1 MVVMSAKADTPIQ
14 TLSFESA
21 LAELETIV
29 RSLESG
35 TAALE
40 DSITCY
46 ERGIALK
53 NHCETKLREAQAKI
67 EKITIGPDG
76 KVGTTPFDPEQ

>member
-1 MVVMSAKADTPIQ
+1 MNNQAGAPVE

-40 DSITCY
+40 ESIVSY

-53 NHCETKLREAQAKI
+53 NHCEKKLREAQSKI
-67 EKITIGPDG
+67 EKITVGPDG
-76 KVGTTPFDPEQ
+76 KIATAPFDPEK